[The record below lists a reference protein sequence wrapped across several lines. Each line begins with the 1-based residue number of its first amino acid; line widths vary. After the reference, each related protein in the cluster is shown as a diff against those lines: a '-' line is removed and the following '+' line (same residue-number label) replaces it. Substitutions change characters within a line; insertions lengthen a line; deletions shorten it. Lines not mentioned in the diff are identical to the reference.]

1 MRTSE
6 YAISTRVTREGE
18 SAEKIPDTASTTTNS
33 GRKVMETVATSPK
46 SLESYQNVAGKGAIA
61 ELHQL
66 SENLQGLR
74 VLQINSTP
82 VGGGVAEILQ
92 SQIPLM
98 KDLGIDV
105 EWRTISGGPEF
116 FEITKSIHNSLQG
129 HAGGLSPEQEQLYLE
144 NQQENAARLREEF
157 DVVVVHDPQPLG
169 IRQHFNGDENVW
181 IWRLHIDSSTP
192 NQRVW
197 SFLRPFVQD
206 YDAAIFT
213 MEQFV
218 PFDFPL
224 DNVHIVPPAID
235 PITPK
240 NRPMSHRHAISVL
253 RELDIDP
260 LRPLISQV
268 ARLDRWK
275 DPWGV
280 IDAYR
285 IMRESIP
292 ELQLVLLGVIAA
304 KDDPEAY
311 DVYEQVRA
319 YADDDPD
326 IHIFVDPDV
335 IGPQEVSAI
344 QLASQVVFQKS
355 IREGFGLSVS
365 EALWKATPVIGGLA
379 GGIPLQISDGEGGF
393 LVENSEDAAK
403 RGVWLL
409 NHTPQ
414 ARVIG
419 AQGWRR
425 VRERFLIT
433 RLIADELRLYHELLG
448 LQTPNVSAPPAS
460 ADIWGDVQRIL

>member
-1 MRTSE
+1 M
-6 YAISTRVTREGE
+6 
-18 SAEKIPDTASTTTNS
+18 D
-33 GRKVMETVATSPK
+33 TVATRSK
-46 SLESYQNVAGKGAIA
+46 SLDSYQSVAGKGAIA
-61 ELHQL
+61 ELRQL
-66 SENLQGLR
+66 ATNLQGLR

-98 KDLGIDV
+98 RDLGLEV
-105 EWRTISGGPEF
+105 EWQTISGRPEF
-116 FEITKSIHNSLQG
+116 FETTKAIHNSLQG
-129 HAGGLSPEQEQLYLE
+129 QAGGLSPEQEQLYLE
-144 NQQENAARLREEF
+144 NQRENAAKLQEEY
-157 DVVVVHDPQPLG
+157 DVIVVHDPQPLG
-169 IRQHFNGDENVW
+169 LRQHVNGGTGVW

-192 NQRVW
+192 NQGVW

-206 YDAAIFT
+206 YDAAVFT

-218 PFDFPL
+218 PVDFPL
-224 DNVHIVPPAID
+224 DNVQIVPPAID
-235 PITPK
+235 PLTPK
-240 NRPMSHRHAISVL
+240 NRPMSHRHAVQVL
-253 RELDIDP
+253 RELGIDP
-260 LRPLISQV
+260 VRPLTSQV

-292 ELQLVLLGVIAA
+292 ELQLVFLGVIAA

-311 DVYEQVRA
+311 EVYEEVRA
-319 YADDDPD
+319 YAGDDPD

-335 IGPQEVSAI
+335 IGPREVSAM
-344 QLASQVVFQKS
+344 QLASQIVFQKS

-379 GGIPLQISDGEGGF
+379 GGIPLQVSDGQGGF
-393 LVENSEDAAK
+393 LVENVEEAAE

-419 AQGWRR
+419 AQGWRQ
-425 VRERFLIT
+425 VREKFLIT

-448 LQTPNVSAPPAS
+448 LQTPLMSVPQTWSDS
-460 ADIWGDVQRIL
+460 WGDW